1 MHPTAERGLSVDE
14 VRVYTANTGERERVR
29 QVARVILAQ
38 LIGTATSDEIV
49 FDYLPQ
55 GKPVLRNDAG
65 LHFSISHAGD
75 VSMIAVTRV
84 APIGVDVEI
93 IRAVPQAEAILRRF
107 FSEDETAS
115 VLSDDRREFRFATAW
130 TRAEAT
136 VKVRGAS
143 VWELATPDPS
153 VTVRE
158 ITAPDGYVAAVA
170 VAAPEWVV
178 TQYAFEVYRDL

>member
-1 MHPTAERGLSVDE
+1 L
-14 VRVYTANTGERERVR
+14 
-29 QVARVILAQ
+29 
-38 LIGTATSDEIV
+38 
-49 FDYLPQ
+49 
-55 GKPVLRNDAG
+55 LRNDAG

-75 VSMIAVTRV
+75 VSMVAVTRV

-107 FSEDETAS
+107 FSETETAS

-170 VAAPEWVV
+170 VASSAWVV
-178 TQYAFEVYRDL
+178 TQQAFDVYRDL